1 MSAPLFALT
10 LAAALGAGL
19 IAGVFFAFSSF
30 VMPALERLPDA
41 DGVVAMQSINRT
53 VMTPSFMLAF
63 TGTAIFCAAL
73 VVVAVVGW
81 GEARSPWLLAG
92 GLTYALGTFVLTI
105 AYHVPRNDALDRID
119 PRAADA
125 AGRWAAYL
133 SEWVPANTVRAL
145 AALVAA
151 ALLTVALVVD

>member
-10 LAAALGAGL
+10 LATALGAGL

-41 DGVVAMQSINRT
+41 QGVEAMQSINRT
-53 VMTPSFMLAF
+53 VMTPSFMLVFA
-63 TGTAIFCAAL
+63 GTAVLCVAL
-73 VVVAVVGW
+73 VVAAVAGW
-81 GEARSPWLLAG
+81 GEARAPWLLAG
-92 GLTYALGTFVLTI
+92 GLTYALGCFALTM
-105 AYHVPRNDALDRID
+105 AYHVPRNDALDAID

-125 AGRWAAYL
+125 SGRWAAFL
-133 SEWVPANTVRAL
+133 AQWVPANSVRAL
-145 AALVAA
+145 AALVTA